1 MSEIIHERSPRSRG
15 RVRCDDCGRRIPEG
29 ERYVRSTVVDR
40 GAIWECRE
48 CQPCETAAS
57 HVVEWL
63 GPYYDDTGYSAEDFY
78 EWARE
83 VTGYAPVDDYLFLYA
98 DVGGWTH
105 YLEDLADSAAK
116 CAADD
121 ADPTL
126 AWDDEAWAAFTWRM
140 QTSPV
145 FNARRKW

>member
-1 MSEIIHERSPRSRG
+1 MAEVIHERSPRSRG

-29 ERYVRSTVVDR
+29 EWYRRSTVVD
-40 GAIWECRE
+40 GGTIWEWRE

-63 GPYYDDTGYSAEDFY
+63 GPYYDDVGYSAEDFH

-83 VTGYAPVDDYLFLYA
+83 TTGYTPADECLFLTETA
-98 DVGGWTH
+98 DMWRH
-105 YLEDLADSAAK
+105 YLEDLADSAAA
-116 CAADD
+116 CAAAD
-121 ADPTL
+121 ATRP
-126 AWDDEAWAAFTWRM
+126 WGDEGWAAFTWRM

-145 FNARRKW
+145 INARRK